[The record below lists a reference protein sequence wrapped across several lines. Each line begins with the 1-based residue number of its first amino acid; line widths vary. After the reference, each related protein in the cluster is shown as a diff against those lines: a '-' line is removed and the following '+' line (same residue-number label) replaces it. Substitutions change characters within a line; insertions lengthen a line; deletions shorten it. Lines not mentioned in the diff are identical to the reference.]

1 MTDPVFNP
9 AYRYGALVTA
19 IYDGDTIICDIDTFA
34 HMWKKDEII
43 RLYGINAQ
51 EIKRS
56 KSRGIDSDDVQH
68 GYDQRDVL
76 IKSLGLDP
84 ENYPRKVKYHEV
96 STSILE
102 ALDLDGDGEP
112 DDFDYRILPSPV
124 WVVIETVQDKSG
136 KFGRLLGIIHKDGVN
151 LNEAMRDVIGGVEF
165 YDGKTYPSDYPIS
178 SPASRVA

>member
-1 MTDPVFNP
+1 MTEPILSP

-19 IYDGDTIICDIDTFA
+19 IYDADTIICDIDTFA

-56 KSRGIDSDDVQH
+56 KSKGIDSDDVQV

-76 IKSLGLDP
+76 IEALGLDP

-96 STSILE
+96 ATSIIE
-102 ALDLDGDGEP
+102 ALDIDGDGEP
-112 DDFDYRILPSPV
+112 DDFDYRVLPSPV
-124 WVVIETVQDKSG
+124 WVVIETVMDTSG
-136 KFGRLLGIIHKDGVN
+136 KFGRLLGIIHKDGQN
-151 LNEAMRDVIGGVEF
+151 LNETLRDIIGGVEF
-165 YDGKTYPSDYPIS
+165 YDGKIHPSDTPIV
-178 SPASRVA
+178 PPKRKA